1 MVDAHPTGSDLVF
14 SFEKHMDSYECILY
28 DDTYVSSKR
37 VCTGRVETT
46 KEKDGVVTHVAKEID
61 EKEEEYV
68 QKERGSVGEEKGD
81 VGTSAASV
89 GEDRQAKRKS

>member
-1 MVDAHPTGSDLVF
+1 MDVSFFVVDV
-14 SFEKHMDSYECILY
+14 I
-28 DDTYVSSKR
+28 
-37 VCTGRVETT
+37 
-46 KEKDGVVTHVAKEID
+46 THVAKGID